1 MPSPSKQAR
10 PVRTRPVRRG
20 LVALNAALL
29 VMLAGV
35 TLAPEAGAQAVQPN
49 RARGEYVMV
58 GGDFGGSNS
67 NAIFILDSA
76 NREMLTVL
84 WDDSRGQIEGVG
96 YRDLTLDLTL
106 DPQR

>member
-1 MPSPSKQAR
+1 LNATLL
-10 PVRTRPVRRG
+10 VLLVGVG
-20 LVALNAALL
+20 LV
-29 VMLAGV
+29 
-35 TLAPEAGAQAVQPN
+35 PPAGAQAVQPN

-96 YRDLTLDLTL
+96 YRDLTVDLVL

>member
-1 MPSPSKQAR
+1 
-10 PVRTRPVRRG
+10 
-20 LVALNAALL
+20 
-29 VMLAGV
+29 
-35 TLAPEAGAQAVQPN
+35 
-49 RARGEYVMV
+49 V

-96 YRDLTLDLTL
+96 YRDLTVDLVL